1 MNFMIAK
8 IFLRICLACL
18 LLFYFN
24 LGYAQTPV
32 GVKGILDLRTYN
44 FKTNAPVRLSGEWN
58 IYWQTLYTHAP
69 AASGSEQQWIRL
81 PALWNDYIWKG
92 EKLTEDGYATFH
104 LKILLPK
111 EKNFYSIQIPYMY
124 TAYSMY
130 IDSFLVAKNGQ
141 VSQQANTHVS
151 EFLPKLAN
159 FQSSRGEVDI
169 VIQVSNFED
178 RKGGIWEVPK
188 ISLSEKINAAHSKK
202 LAFEFFIIGAMVLIG
217 LYQLGL
223 YFIRKEDKSSLYFGI
238 FCLLMGIH
246 SLFVGSVFIQI
257 MFPNMQWVWTSRL
270 EYLSMYTMPVIFFL
284 FINALFPGYIKK
296 WVIQFFVF
304 FTIAACA
311 FILFTS
317 KKTFGILLN
326 IMLVPVLA
334 MAYYSLRAIIR
345 ALKDMKHGSFN
356 ALIGIIIF
364 LLFIVNEILYGL
376 EYINTGNYMQY
387 GLLIFVVIQS
397 LNMAYIFSQAFKD
410 VKKLT
415 SNLRLTNVSYSRFVP
430 AAFLNF
436 LGKPDIISVEL
447 GDQKRADIS
456 ILFVDI
462 RSFTTLSETMS
473 PQDNF
478 DFINSYFSK
487 ISPVIRRNSGF
498 VDKFIGD
505 AIMSLFPNK
514 PEDAINAAI
523 EILTELKEF
532 NKIRAAHNQAPIH
545 VGMGLNTGTV
555 MLGTVGEQE
564 RMETTVIS
572 DSVNLAARLE
582 TMAKLY
588 DIQIITTL
596 TTIERLQNP
605 MQFSYRMLHKGRVKG
620 RQEAVT
626 LIEIFNE
633 AIDPDYLNKL
643 KSKTDYEKGM
653 LLYQQGDLAGAL
665 SLFISISEIL
675 PNDKATKNYIHQCH
689 KYLKDG
695 LPYNWDGIE
704 LFDLRSA

>member
-1 MNFMIAK
+1 
-8 IFLRICLACL
+8 
-18 LLFYFN
+18 
-24 LGYAQTPV
+24 
-32 GVKGILDLRTYN
+32 
-44 FKTNAPVRLSGEWN
+44 
-58 IYWQTLYTHAP
+58 
-69 AASGSEQQWIRL
+69 
-81 PALWNDYIWKG
+81 
-92 EKLTEDGYATFH
+92 
-104 LKILLPK
+104 
-111 EKNFYSIQIPYMY
+111 
-124 TAYSMY
+124 
-130 IDSFLVAKNGQ
+130 
-141 VSQQANTHVS
+141 
-151 EFLPKLAN
+151 
-159 FQSSRGEVDI
+159 
-169 VIQVSNFED
+169 
-178 RKGGIWEVPK
+178 
-188 ISLSEKINAAHSKK
+188 
-202 LAFEFFIIGAMVLIG
+202 
-217 LYQLGL
+217 
-223 YFIRKEDKSSLYFGI
+223 
-238 FCLLMGIH
+238 
-246 SLFVGSVFIQI
+246 
-257 MFPNMQWVWTSRL
+257 
-270 EYLSMYTMPVIFFL
+270 MPV
-284 FINALFPGYIKK
+284 PG
-296 WVIQFFVF
+296 
-304 FTIAACA
+304 
-311 FILFTS
+311 
-317 KKTFGILLN
+317 
-326 IMLVPVLA
+326 LA

-364 LLFIVNEILYGL
+364 LFFIINEILYGL

-462 RSFTTLSETMS
+462 RSFTTLSESMS

-478 DFINSYFSK
+478 DFINSYFGK
-487 ISPVIRRNSGF
+487 ISPVVRRNAGF
-498 VDKFIGD
+498 VDKFSGD

-532 NKIRAAHNQAPIH
+532 NKIRTDHNQVPIH

-588 DIQIITTL
+588 NIQILTTL
-596 TTIERLQNP
+596 NTIERLLP
-605 MQFSYRMLHKGRVKG
+605 PLHFSYRALHKGRVKG
-620 RQEAVT
+620 RNEAVT

-633 AIDPDYLNKL
+633 DIDPDYLNKL
-643 KSKTDYEKGM
+643 KIKTDYENAM
-653 LLYQQGDLAGAL
+653 LLYQQGHLDEAL
-665 SLFISISEIL
+665 RLFISISEIL

-689 KYLKDG
+689 KYLKEG
-695 LPYNWDGIE
+695 LPLKWDGIE
-704 LFDLRSA
+704 SFDLRSN

>member
-1 MNFMIAK
+1 
-8 IFLRICLACL
+8 
-18 LLFYFN
+18 
-24 LGYAQTPV
+24 
-32 GVKGILDLRTYN
+32 
-44 FKTNAPVRLSGEWN
+44 
-58 IYWQTLYTHAP
+58 
-69 AASGSEQQWIRL
+69 
-81 PALWNDYIWKG
+81 
-92 EKLTEDGYATFH
+92 
-104 LKILLPK
+104 
-111 EKNFYSIQIPYMY
+111 
-124 TAYSMY
+124 
-130 IDSFLVAKNGQ
+130 
-141 VSQQANTHVS
+141 
-151 EFLPKLAN
+151 
-159 FQSSRGEVDI
+159 
-169 VIQVSNFED
+169 
-178 RKGGIWEVPK
+178 
-188 ISLSEKINAAHSKK
+188 
-202 LAFEFFIIGAMVLIG
+202 
-217 LYQLGL
+217 
-223 YFIRKEDKSSLYFGI
+223 
-238 FCLLMGIH
+238 
-246 SLFVGSVFIQI
+246 
-257 MFPNMQWVWTSRL
+257 
-270 EYLSMYTMPVIFFL
+270 MP
-284 FINALFPGYIKK
+284 
-296 WVIQFFVF
+296 
-304 FTIAACA
+304 
-311 FILFTS
+311 
-317 KKTFGILLN
+317 
-326 IMLVPVLA
+326 VPVLA

-364 LLFIVNEILYGL
+364 LLFIINEILYGL

-462 RSFTTLSETMS
+462 RSFTTLSEAMS

-487 ISPVIRRNSGF
+487 ISPVIRRNAGF

-532 NKIRAAHNQAPIH
+532 NKIRTGNNQVPIH

-596 TTIERLQNP
+596 ATIERLHPPLN
-605 MQFSYRMLHKGRVKG
+605 FSYRVLHKGRVKG
-620 RQEAVT
+620 RNEAVT

-633 AIDPDYLNKL
+633 DIDPDYLNKL
-643 KSKTDYEKGM
+643 KIKTDYETAM
-653 LLYQQGDLAGAL
+653 LLYQQGEMAGAL
-665 SLFISISEIL
+665 RLFMSISEIL

-689 KYLKDG
+689 KYLKEG
-695 LPYNWDGIE
+695 LPLKWDGIE
-704 LFDLRSA
+704 SFDLRNE